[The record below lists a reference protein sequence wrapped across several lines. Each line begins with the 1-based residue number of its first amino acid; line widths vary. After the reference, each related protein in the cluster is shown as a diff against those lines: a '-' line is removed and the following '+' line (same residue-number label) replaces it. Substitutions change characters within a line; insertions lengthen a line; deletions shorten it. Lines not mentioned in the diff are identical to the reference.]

1 MDSKTVLT
9 ILFVITF
16 GELTFGWSRSQKYK
30 TYRRYQKNLKLYFL
44 LLFIAAGLTI
54 IPLTNIFNGQD
65 LNGQEFWFSFFIY
78 LVLFKLVDLISI
90 QFNKRPI
97 IIATRW
103 DMGTNQR
110 SWLDVFLALFAFLT
124 TLFLTI
130 PIGQKW

>member
-1 MDSKTVLT
+1 MT

-16 GELTFGWSRSQKYK
+16 GELTFGWSCSQKYK

-130 PIGQKW
+130 HIGQKW

>member
-1 MDSKTVLT
+1 
-9 ILFVITF
+9 
-16 GELTFGWSRSQKYK
+16 
-30 TYRRYQKNLKLYFL
+30 
-44 LLFIAAGLTI
+44 LFIAAGLTI

-130 PIGQKW
+130 HIGQKW

>member
-1 MDSKTVLT
+1 MT

-130 PIGQKW
+130 HIGQKW